1 MGNILIKGVLSD
13 GCRKDILLEGNVI
26 VKISDSE
33 ESVAGNIV
41 EEQNVADNLIDINS
55 ATVDELKKL
64 DNIGDKKA
72 NAIIEMRKTMC
83 GFRTAEDIRCT
94 HGIGDK
100 IYSGIRPYITAGEY
114 KQ

>member
-1 MGNILIKGVLSD
+1 MN
-13 GCRKDILLEGNVI
+13 E
-26 VKISDSE
+26 E

-55 ATVDELKKL
+55 ATADELKKL